1 MQRNL
6 IVRERTGLESASDI
20 ELIEDMALGDFDK
33 KGSSGAFAEFH
44 RRYAQI
50 LYTTCYYVCRT
61 LPNQDEAAADITE
74 NVLIKALSYASSY
87 NPNRASVKTW
97 LNGIAQNE
105 FINYYSE
112 FRRNHPI
119 ASEPGVD
126 NDLSLV
132 PDDSASIDRSKINGQ
147 SLEQALNLLT
157 PMEKDIVMTHM
168 FYKDIDNLD
177 SQIPDDVMNELCRIY
192 QKKPATIRKIK
203 SRAIIKIKSFIL
215 KQ

>member
-6 IVRERTGLESASDI
+6 IVREHTGLENTSDM

-33 KGSSGAFAEFH
+33 KSSSEAFAEFH

-50 LYTTCYYVCRT
+50 LYTTCYYICRT

-105 FINYYSE
+105 FNNYYSE
-112 FRRNHPI
+112 FRQNHPI
-119 ASEPGVD
+119 APELGTVD
-126 NDLSLV
+126 DLSLV
-132 PDDSASIDRSKINGQ
+132 VDDGIPIDRSKINGQ
-147 SLEQALNLLT
+147 SLERALNLLT
-157 PMEKDIVMTHM
+157 PMEKDVVMTHM
-168 FYKDIDNLD
+168 FYKDVDNLD
-177 SQIPDDVMNELCRIY
+177 SQIPDDVMKDLCGLY
-192 QKKPATIRKIK
+192 KKKPATIRKIK
-203 SRAIIKIKSFIL
+203 SRAISKIKSSIL
-215 KQ
+215 NQ